1 MSLFSGIGGLDL
13 AAEAAGF
20 ETVCQCEWADYPYS
34 VLERHWPDVPK
45 FRDITTFTKEAF
57 FEKTGLETVT
67 IISGG
72 FPCQPFSTAENGRV
86 LRMNATCGRKCA
98 KLLPNCGPIGCL
110 GKCCWLHQYGA
121 RQNDF

>member
-45 FRDITTFTKEAF
+45 FRDITTFTK
-57 FEKTGLETVT
+57 T
-67 IISGG
+67 
-72 FPCQPFSTAENGRV
+72 N
-86 LRMNATCGRKCA
+86 
-98 KLLPNCGPIGCL
+98 
-110 GKCCWLHQYGA
+110 Y
-121 RQNDF
+121 